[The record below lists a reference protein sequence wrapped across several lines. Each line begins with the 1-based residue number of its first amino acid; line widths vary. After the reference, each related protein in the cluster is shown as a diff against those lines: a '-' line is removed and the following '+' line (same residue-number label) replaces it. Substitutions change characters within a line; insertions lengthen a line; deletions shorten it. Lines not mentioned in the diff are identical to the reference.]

1 MRMERLRTRRR
12 SGQRLVCGWCGQP
25 IALRP
30 TGRLPKWCSPT
41 CRHRA
46 WEQRRAARSGLAAIE
61 VVDRIVEVEKEVIV
75 VQPIERPPTT
85 ARASWHTVLAQVN
98 RQVETGRVRDRD
110 LPELHDAIENLL
122 TAFSRRPSWQRLIHR
137 RELPPQRW
145 SSRPPSN

>member
-1 MRMERLRTRRR
+1 MVRLRTRRR

-61 VVDRIVEVEKEVIV
+61 VVDRVVEVEKEVIV
-75 VQPIERPPTT
+75 VRPIVRPPTT
-85 ARASWHTVLAQVN
+85 ARPSWQTVLAEVT
-98 RQVETGRVRDRD
+98 RQVETGRVPDRD
-110 LPELHDAIENLL
+110 LPELHDAIQDLL
-122 TAFSRRPSWQRLIHR
+122 NALSRRPSWQRLIHR
-137 RELPPQRW
+137 QELPPQRW
-145 SSRPPSN
+145 RPSRPTAK

>member
-1 MRMERLRTRRR
+1 MGRPRTRRR

-30 TGRLPKWCSPT
+30 TGRLPKWCSPI

-61 VVDRIVEVEKEVIV
+61 VVDRVIEVEKQVIV
-75 VQPIERPPTT
+75 VRPVERPPTP
-85 ARASWHTVLAQVN
+85 ARASWRTVLAEVT

-122 TAFSRRPSWQRLIHR
+122 TALSRRPSWKRLIYR
-137 RELPPQRW
+137 RDLPSQRPRP
-145 SSRPPSN
+145 RPPAS